1 MRSGYLH
8 KWARVS
14 VLIRLAIRTL
24 NTYGNAQANG
34 FCIIGFLRLEIN
46 LFSFVFFIF
55 FFCSYFIGFQICSG
69 RAWVDSKPSGRR
81 GKF

>member
-46 LFSFVFFIF
+46 LFSFVFFYIF
-55 FFCSYFIGFQICSG
+55 FLQLLYWIPDLFRESLGG
-69 RAWVDSKPSGRR
+69 
-81 GKF
+81 